1 MNHSAKDPFGSALYL
16 AYNGHLAK
24 YSRLMEEI
32 RNRDFSFLISLCAIC
47 DSNPRSWPI
56 LYFSDM

>member
-32 RNRDFSFLISLCAIC
+32 RNRDLSFLISLCAIC
-47 DSNPRSWPI
+47 DSNPPS
-56 LYFSDM
+56 